1 VALVIADMER
11 YIASTPYPTEPEFC
25 YTRHIHPQRLNENA
39 ELRAAKVMMQAKRQ
53 ATAINRGF
61 ALKPG
66 EAPLGSFLQKMI
78 SHAGPFSLTD
88 KSEVDLVQRSDSAS
102 MTPEEREARIAELM
116 EKATE

>member
-1 VALVIADMER
+1 
-11 YIASTPYPTEPEFC
+11 
-25 YTRHIHPQRLNENA
+25 
-39 ELRAAKVMMQAKRQ
+39 
-53 ATAINRGF
+53 
-61 ALKPG
+61 
-66 EAPLGSFLQKMI
+66 MI